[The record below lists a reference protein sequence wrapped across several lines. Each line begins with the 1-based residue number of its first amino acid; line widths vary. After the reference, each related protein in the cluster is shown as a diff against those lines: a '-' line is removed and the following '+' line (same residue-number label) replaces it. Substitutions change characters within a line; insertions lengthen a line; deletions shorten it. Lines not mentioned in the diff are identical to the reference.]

1 MASSKRHS
9 RGCQRAAYCAVG
21 VAVATVMLGCALT
34 PAGSGEP
41 LRIVICDDHA
51 VFADSLAAVLKS
63 FGHEVV
69 HVSGSA
75 EQAVARALMD
85 DVDLVVMD
93 VTLDG
98 DDDGLSATREL
109 TLSPTAPPVFVL
121 TARTDPA
128 VLSAAV
134 ESGASGVATKQ
145 LPLETV
151 VTALSRVG
159 AGETYYE
166 PHLMRNA
173 LLKKSP
179 QALAAESA
187 WRHLTDREREV
198 LERIVRGESTDRM
211 AFAMK
216 ISVPT
221 LRSHVHAV
229 LTKLN
234 VHSRLQAAAWAV
246 AHGLADTPRSTG
258 RDHER

>member
-1 MASSKRHS
+1 MASSKRYN
-9 RGCQRAAYCAVG
+9 RACQRAAYCAVA
-21 VAVATVMLGCALT
+21 VAVATVMLGGALAQ
-34 PAGSGEP
+34 AGPGGP

-93 VTLDG
+93 VTLGDG
-98 DDDGLSATREL
+98 DGLSATREL

-179 QALAAESA
+179 QTLAAESA

-198 LERIVRGESTDRM
+198 LERIVRGESTEGM

-258 RDHER
+258 PDHER